1 VRGPLGN
8 DEGFKRQVA
17 TQRHVCACGRHAPEG
32 RHVYIRADGAF
43 RCVHCQ
49 LRARHSTMTDE
60 ESLEMLERLVE
71 LCATLPCTIGEDAES
86 ASCPCMGGEGEEGGD
101 DE

>member
-1 VRGPLGN
+1 VSRPLGN

-17 TQRHVCACGRHAPEG
+17 TQRYVCACGRHAPEG
-32 RHVYIRADGAF
+32 KHVYVRTDGAF

-60 ESLEMLERLVE
+60 ESAEMLRRINEACFGARD
-71 LCATLPCTIGEDAES
+71 EDAES
-86 ASCPCMGGEGEEGGD
+86 SSCPCTGGEDEETETGD
-101 DE
+101 DS